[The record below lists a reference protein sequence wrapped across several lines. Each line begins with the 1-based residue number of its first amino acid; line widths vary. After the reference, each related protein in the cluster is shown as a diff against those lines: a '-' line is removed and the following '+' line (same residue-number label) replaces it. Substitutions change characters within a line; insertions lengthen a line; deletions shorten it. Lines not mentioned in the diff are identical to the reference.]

1 MVEIQISTS
10 ELTNTQIFYSELV
23 DSLYKKNFSMAL
35 RCAQKGHL
43 AIE

>member
-23 DSLYKKNFSMAL
+23 DSLYKKNFRWLCDAL
-35 RCAQKGHL
+35 KK
-43 AIE
+43 AI